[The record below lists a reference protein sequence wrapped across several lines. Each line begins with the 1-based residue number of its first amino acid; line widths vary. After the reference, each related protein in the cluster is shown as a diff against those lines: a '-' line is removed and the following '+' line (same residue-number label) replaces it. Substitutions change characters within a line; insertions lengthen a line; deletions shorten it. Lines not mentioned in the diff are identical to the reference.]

1 MPRVIC
7 DLPNASLEISGIKFS
22 PLDEGGLISE
32 DISEEQAKRLASIP
46 GYTVDED
53 DRAPAPEPAKEVAP
67 TTRKKKPAEPAPVKS
82 EAPAEPAAQA
92 AEPESDEVF

>member
-32 DISEEQAKRLASIP
+32 EISEEQAKRLASIA
-46 GYTVDED
+46 GYSLDED
-53 DRAPAPEPAKEVAP
+53 ERESAPEPVKAPAP
-67 TTRKKKPAEPAPVKS
+67 TTRKKKAAEPEKVEP
-82 EAPAEPAAQA
+82 EAAAVP